1 LASESLALLGPTFAT
16 RVTVD
21 RYLRRHGVQ
30 PHVAVEVNSIA
41 AIVEV
46 VRLAGLA
53 TILPQTVAQEQRG
66 LCAVRL
72 TPAIDSRCV
81 ALLQRR
87 GGYRSAASGGAR
99 LCECDSGL
107 RLEGAITCR

>member
-72 TPAIDSRCV
+72 TPAIV
-81 ALLQRR
+81 QRR
-87 GGYRSAASGGAR
+87 GGYRSAASRAFVSVAQ
-99 LCECDSGL
+99 DYAN
-107 RLEGAITCR
+107 AIQD